1 MAKIEIYTS
10 PFCGFCY
17 SAKALLKKKGAE
29 FTEINV
35 MFHPTKRPEM
45 IERAGGE
52 AAAESPVMVHNDH
65 RIVVNYNASS
75 RAARHR
81 QLTQT
86 DTERERTGAL

>member
-1 MAKIEIYTS
+1 MEAMRIDRQVRELFAGVGEAGEPS
-10 PFCGFCY
+10 R
-17 SAKALLKKKGAE
+17 AAE
-29 FTEINV
+29 RTNDE
-35 MFHPTKRPEM
+35 

-52 AAAESPVMVHNDH
+52 TAAESPVLVHNDH

-81 QLTQT
+81 QLTRK

>member
-1 MAKIEIYTS
+1 MAEMRIERQVRELFAGVGEAGEPS
-10 PFCGFCY
+10 R
-17 SAKALLKKKGAE
+17 AAE
-29 FTEINV
+29 RTNDD
-35 MFHPTKRPEM
+35 

-52 AAAESPVMVHNDH
+52 AAAESPVIVNNDH

-86 DTERERTGAL
+86 DTERDRAGAL

>member
-1 MAKIEIYTS
+1 MAAMRIDRQVRELFAGVGEAGEPS
-10 PFCGFCY
+10 W
-17 SAKALLKKKGAE
+17 AAE
-29 FTEINV
+29 RTNDE
-35 MFHPTKRPEM
+35 